1 MGAFTKCSQNT
12 YLDCLCTYLIVAYV
26 KNSVKSELSIYQI
39 MQILS
44 ISAFDKT
51 PISQLLNDFQNN
63 QNVNEQQYNIFDNLK

>member
-1 MGAFTKCSQNT
+1 MK
-12 YLDCLCTYLIVAYV
+12 
-26 KNSVKSELSIYQI
+26 KSVKSELSIYQI

-63 QNVNEQQYNIFDNLK
+63 QNVNEHQYNIFDD